1 MVRQQPKS
9 AQTGP
14 YTVRQ
19 AAHVSGLSVHMVD
32 YLCRH
37 QIVTPS
43 ASQELGRGKIRYYTY
58 TDLVVL
64 RVVAKLL
71 DQGVSVL
78 RFRKQYQLLKSRKFD
93 AAQLMACRYLV
104 TDGSN
109 IYLKDDRAQLLERLD
124 SGQTAFAFVMDLNPV
139 KKAVAES
146 LKSKKRTG

>member
-1 MVRQQPKS
+1 MAKRQAKS
-9 AQTGP
+9 AQAGP

-37 QIVTPS
+37 QIVPPS
-43 ASQELGRGKIRYYTY
+43 ATQESGRGRVRYYTY

-71 DQGVSVL
+71 DQGISVL

-93 AAQLMACRYLV
+93 AGQLMAHRYLV
-104 TDGSN
+104 TDGNN
-109 IYLKDDRAQLLERLD
+109 IYLKDDRAQVLERLD

-139 KKAVAES
+139 KKAVADS
-146 LKSKKRTG
+146 LKSKKRAG